1 MNLMKSHR
9 YIISGG
15 GTGGHIYPAI
25 AIADEIMKRD
35 PGAKILFVG
44 AEDKMEMQKV
54 PAAGYQIKGLWI
66 SGLSRRFSLDILKFP
81 FKVMSSLLNSKK
93 IIKEFKP
100 DIAIGTGGF
109 ASGPILYMAS
119 QKKIPT
125 LIQEQNSY
133 PGITNKKLAEKAS
146 VICVA
151 YNGLDR
157 LLKNNNVKLTGNPV
171 RNEVFKE
178 LPSKEKALKFFGLED
193 GKKTILSV
201 GGSLGSR
208 NINNAWKAQIHK
220 FKKEDVQLI
229 WQTGSTDFKE
239 LSNDK
244 RLISNKIK
252 LLEFIY
258 EMRMAYAAADLIV
271 SRAGAI
277 AISELCLVGKPVVL
291 LPLPWAAEDHQ
302 TKNAEALVKNNAAL
316 MIKDTYANDELVPNV
331 LNIIN
336 DNDRLTRMSDNIV
349 RLGRPNATKDI
360 VDEVFNI
367 IHKNN

>member
-35 PGAKILFVG
+35 PNAKIIFVG

-66 SGLSRRFSLDILKFP
+66 SGLSRRFSLDLLKFP
-81 FKVMSSLLNSKK
+81 FKVFSSLLSSKK
-93 IIKEFKP
+93 IINEFRP
-100 DIAIGTGGF
+100 DIVIGTGGF
-109 ASGPILYMAS
+109 VSGPILYMAS
-119 QKKIPT
+119 RNKLPT

-133 PGITNKKLAEKAS
+133 PGITNKKLAEKAFA
-146 VICVA
+146 ICVA
-151 YNGLDR
+151 YNGLDKIF
-157 LLKNNNVKLTGNPV
+157 KNKNIKITGNPV
-171 RNEVFKE
+171 RNEVFKK
-178 LPSKEKALKFFGLED
+178 LPSKEEALEFFGLEK

-208 NINNAWKAQIHK
+208 NKNNAWKAQIEK
-220 FKKEDVQLI
+220 IKNSDIQLI

-244 RLISNKIK
+244 RLVSNNIK

-277 AISELCLVGKPVVL
+277 AISELCLVGKPVIL

-316 MIKDTYANDELVPNV
+316 MIKDANANDELVPTV

-336 DNDRLTRMSDNIV
+336 DDDRLKGMSDSIV
-349 RLGRPNATKDI
+349 KLGKPNATKDI
-360 VDEVFNI
+360 VDEVFKILN
-367 IHKNN
+367 KE